1 MGITNTIASIKDF
14 FKQWHD
20 KEYDELHEDTNSAVN
35 SINQRLQTVESHWN
49 NNTEIL
55 VQNTAS
61 RLSTLTS
68 ESTSTLKDIDN
79 RIDALT
85 PSLTSSL
92 TTWEESSSGGIT
104 VQKLPSIKLAIL
116 NVNVGNNYQVAN
128 KNKLIKIGQGP
139 IPERETFG
147 TTYNPWYTSIK
158 IGANGII
165 YYMTIYPKDLNPYK
179 IRGTI
184 VYKYK

>member
-20 KEYDELHEDTNSAVN
+20 KEYNDLHEDTNSAVN
-35 SINQRLQTVESHWN
+35 SINERLQTVESYWN
-49 NNTEIL
+49 KNTETL

-61 RLSTLTS
+61 KLSSLTF

-85 PSLTSSL
+85 
-92 TTWEESSSGGIT
+92 TWETSSSGGIT

-116 NVNVGNNYQVAN
+116 NVNVGENYQVAK
-128 KNKLIKIGQGP
+128 KNQFIEIGQGP
-139 IPERETFG
+139 VPERETFG
-147 TTYNPWYTSIK
+147 TTHNPWYTSIN
-158 IGANGII
+158 IGANGTI
-165 YYMTIYPKDLNPYK
+165 YYRTTYPKDLNPYK
-179 IRGTI
+179 VRGTI